1 MSIEEALEWIHSR
14 LKFNIRPGLS
24 RVSALLELLGH
35 PEESLSMIHVAGT
48 NGKGSTVAFTRSIFM
63 QAGLKVASFTSP
75 FITTFGERMSINAL
89 PIADDKLIYYVEM
102 IQPLVAEL
110 DKDAEL
116 TGITEFEIITAMA
129 FKYFADEQV
138 DLAVIEVGL
147 GGLLDST
154 NVIKPVVSGI
164 TTIGLDHID
173 ILGST
178 IEEIAAQK
186 AGIIKPGIPVVV
198 GNIELKALRVI
209 WEVARKNTARVY
221 QFPYDYR
228 TEVEEHEHFNFFSGQ
243 EAILDIE
250 KSLVGL
256 HQIENAG
263 MAIELSLVYASKV
276 GIELTE
282 DVIRS
287 GIREA
292 FWPARMEKLGE
303 KPLILLDGAHNV
315 HAMNRLLENL
325 SSEFPDKKITIIFS
339 AITTKDISQMIKMLQ
354 TVKNSHLILT
364 TFDYQKALNLGDFQ
378 RLEEEGV
385 ELAPSWE
392 LALVRAQ
399 KNLAEDDLLLV
410 TGSLYFSSQVREF
423 LRKEK

>member
-303 KPLILLDGAHNV
+303 KLLILLDGAHNV

-354 TVKNSHLILT
+354 TVKNSYLILT
-364 TFDYQKALNLGDFQ
+364 TFDYPKALNLGDFQ

-423 LRKEK
+423 LKKEK

>member
-1 MSIEEALEWIHSR
+1 MNYQEIIAYL
-14 LKFNIRPGLS
+14 FNSTPVFEQIGAKAYKDDLHDTRILD
-24 RVSALLELLGH
+24 EHFQH
-35 PEESLSMIHVAGT
+35 PHKNYKTIHVAGT
-48 NGKGSTVAFTRSIFM
+48 NGKGSCSHSLAALL
-63 QAGLKVASFTSP
+63 QAKGYKVGLYTSP
-75 FITTFGERMSINAL
+75 HIKDFRERIRVNSACISEQYVVDFVEKERTFFE
-89 PIADDKLIYYVEM
+89 
-102 IQPLVAEL
+102 PLHPSFF
-110 DKDAEL
+110 EL
-116 TGITEFEIITAMA
+116 TTAMA
-129 FKYFADEQV
+129 LKYFADEHV
-138 DLAVIEVGL
+138 DIAVIEVGL
-147 GGLLDST
+147 GGCLDCT
-154 NVIKPVVSGI
+154 NII
-164 TTIGLDHID
+164 TPILSIITNISFDHTQF
-173 ILGST
+173 LGNTLAS
-178 IEEIAAQK
+178 IAAEK

-263 MAIELSLVYASKV
+263 MAIELSLVYAIKV

-364 TFDYQKALNLGDFQ
+364 TFDYPKALNLGDFQ
-378 RLEEEGV
+378 NLEEEGV

-392 LALVRAQ
+392 LTLVRAQ

-423 LRKEK
+423 LKKEK

>member
-243 EAILDIE
+243 EALLDIE

-423 LRKEK
+423 LKKEK

>member
-1 MSIEEALEWIHSR
+1 M
-14 LKFNIRPGLS
+14 
-24 RVSALLELLGH
+24 
-35 PEESLSMIHVAGT
+35 
-48 NGKGSTVAFTRSIFM
+48 
-63 QAGLKVASFTSP
+63 
-75 FITTFGERMSINAL
+75 
-89 PIADDKLIYYVEM
+89 
-102 IQPLVAEL
+102 
-110 DKDAEL
+110 
-116 TGITEFEIITAMA
+116 
-129 FKYFADEQV
+129 
-138 DLAVIEVGL
+138 
-147 GGLLDST
+147 
-154 NVIKPVVSGI
+154 
-164 TTIGLDHID
+164 
-173 ILGST
+173 
-178 IEEIAAQK
+178 
-186 AGIIKPGIPVVV
+186 
-198 GNIELKALRVI
+198 
-209 WEVARKNTARVY
+209 
-221 QFPYDYR
+221 
-228 TEVEEHEHFNFFSGQ
+228 
-243 EAILDIE
+243 DIE

-364 TFDYQKALNLGDFQ
+364 TFDYPKALNLGDFQ
-378 RLEEEGV
+378 NLEEEGV

-423 LRKEK
+423 LKKEK